1 MIAALFDCCI
11 HLLVEHHARC
21 KHSKQD
27 CLHQESQHCQ
37 QLRRLIEASHAMF
50 TVSVVP
56 VAVTAGGE
64 SRNYQHERKD
74 TAEKRVKDKEN
85 EELVVPNTDA
95 VVYPGTL

>member
-1 MIAALFDCCI
+1 
-11 HLLVEHHARC
+11 
-21 KHSKQD
+21 
-27 CLHQESQHCQ
+27 
-37 QLRRLIEASHAMF
+37 MF